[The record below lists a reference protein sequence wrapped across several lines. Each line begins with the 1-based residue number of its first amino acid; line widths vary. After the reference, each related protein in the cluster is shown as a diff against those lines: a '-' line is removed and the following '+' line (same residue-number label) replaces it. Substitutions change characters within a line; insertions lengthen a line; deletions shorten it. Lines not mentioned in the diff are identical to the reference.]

1 MFDGAELP
9 SYSPRTAPVRRR
21 SATSM
26 KSLIPAVSLVS
37 LLALAGVS
45 ACDSSASQPPGI
57 EVSHEQLKPG
67 GVYIAY
73 IVGCEKGCD
82 QLAKGDLIL
91 EVDGKPVTSGKDMRT
106 SRIATGAPL
115 KLKVVKRSGETKEV
129 EIVAQP
135 QELPPLKDIPPFWTV
150 GAADLD
156 KAPDWARRNLFAHAS
171 PMTMLVNAEGGIT
184 DGRQLLGKKRLI
196 MFWDYATRE
205 EQAQAANMMQI
216 LQLAQDDLKAA
227 GVEVMFTQI
236 RFPGND
242 NGDHPPPGADER
254 HRAARVPEEVRR
266 PEQGPPSDVPLP
278 QRDRVQRR
286 TRARPRGLDD
296 LHPVPPRLPGD
307 HPPRRGWHRPLALR
321 GRPDGHRP
329 RLPRQ
334 GRPVHDRPGHQ
345 VRQEHVTRRLAAW
358 PGH

>member
-1 MFDGAELP
+1 
-9 SYSPRTAPVRRR
+9 
-21 SATSM
+21 M

-171 PMTMLVNAEGGIT
+171 PMTMLVSADGGTT
-184 DGRQLLGKKRLI
+184 DGRQFLGKKRLI
-196 MFWDYATRE
+196 LFWDYATRE

-216 LQLAQDDLKAA
+216 LQLAQADLSAV
-227 GVEVMFTQI
+227 GIEIMFTQI

-242 NGDHPPPGADER
+242 NGDG
-254 HRAARVPEEVRR
+254 
-266 PEQGPPSDVPLP
+266 
-278 QRDRVQRR
+278 
-286 TRARPRGLDD
+286 TPRQAPMNDT
-296 LHPVPPRLPGD
+296 
-307 HPPRRGWHRPLALR
+307 ALR
-321 GRPDGHRP
+321 GFQTSYGVKDKPQ
-329 RLPRQ
+329 LPMYRFPNATEYNAARELGLEGATTYIQ
-334 GRPVHDRPGHQ
+334 YLRASPAIILLDEGGI
-345 VRQEHVTRRLAAW
+345 VRWHSEAIQPAPAGDATYAGKDDQYTIVQAIEFAKANL
-358 PGH
+358 

>member
-1 MFDGAELP
+1 
-9 SYSPRTAPVRRR
+9 
-21 SATSM
+21 M

-73 IVGCEKGCD
+73 MVGCEKGCD

-242 NGDHPPPGADER
+242 NGDGTPRQAPMNDTALREYQKKYGVPNKAPLPMYRFPNATEYN
-254 HRAARVPEEVRR
+254 AARELGLEGSTTYIQYLRASPAIILLDEGGIVRWHSEGVQTATD
-266 PEQGPPSDVPLP
+266 PDY
-278 QRDRVQRR
+278 RDK
-286 TRARPRGLDD
+286 DD
-296 LHPVPPRLPGD
+296 QFTI
-307 HPPRRGWHRPLALR
+307 A
-321 GRPDGHRP
+321 
-329 RLPRQ
+329 Q
-334 GRPVHDRPGHQ
+334 
-345 VRQEHVTRRLAAW
+345 AIKFAKSM
-358 PGH
+358 